1 MLGEHLKLL
10 FMILSYNFLL
20 YYISEFL
27 PIDLFPQRA
36 EDILTVLAL
45 NSALYLAWLFGY
57 REKTVIWLAYL
68 SLFQI
73 FGLSILRSDYHPIVQ
88 FTPSLLTTVLLI
100 WLFESPV
107 EKRTKKL
114 EEERK
119 RLEEQ
124 LFRNEEERERLLE
137 QIELLREI
145 TERLEREKE
154 LIEKEYERL
163 REEELTERQNL
174 EKEREELNRKL
185 AETQRRFKEY
195 TEKLERLTRVNREL
209 FELLDAMQEKS
220 PKAGKEELSKLR
232 QERKRLS
239 KELVQLYELLEELSE
254 ENHKIREER
263 EALLQALAREK
274 EEKELLKL
282 EVEQLKVQWEGKKE
296 AYREVLESVLENI
309 EFEERSIREFIE
321 LSKEAK
327 QEFIKELMLLN
338 MKGMGERFES
348 MKGYKNVFKLK
359 PMGGR
364 IYFTFGT
371 SKRWKVL
378 GMLWGEE
385 DRLKDRYA
393 RELLIKYR
401 D

>member
-1 MLGEHLKLL
+1 
-10 FMILSYNFLL
+10 MILSYNFLL

>member
-1 MLGEHLKLL
+1 
-10 FMILSYNFLL
+10 
-20 YYISEFL
+20 
-27 PIDLFPQRA
+27 
-36 EDILTVLAL
+36 
-45 NSALYLAWLFGY
+45 
-57 REKTVIWLAYL
+57 
-68 SLFQI
+68 
-73 FGLSILRSDYHPIVQ
+73 
-88 FTPSLLTTVLLI
+88 
-100 WLFESPV
+100 
-107 EKRTKKL
+107 
-114 EEERK
+114 
-119 RLEEQ
+119 
-124 LFRNEEERERLLE
+124 
-137 QIELLREI
+137 
-145 TERLEREKE
+145 
-154 LIEKEYERL
+154 
-163 REEELTERQNL
+163 
-174 EKEREELNRKL
+174 
-185 AETQRRFKEY
+185 
-195 TEKLERLTRVNREL
+195 RLTRVNREL

-338 MKGMGERFES
+338 MKGIGERFES